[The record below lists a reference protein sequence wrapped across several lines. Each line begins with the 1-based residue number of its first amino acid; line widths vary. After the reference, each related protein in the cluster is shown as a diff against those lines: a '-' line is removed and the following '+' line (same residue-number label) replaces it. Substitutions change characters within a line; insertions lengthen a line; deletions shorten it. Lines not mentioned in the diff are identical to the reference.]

1 MFGNLFGSRKY
12 IADNPMHQGPEPP
25 SQAFTPQNPVV
36 SQPSVN
42 IAPSPMEPNVRQGLS
57 VLSHL
62 DTRATQVLNA
72 SQQETKRIKQAL
84 IEPDQLMT
92 GLLYDGEIFKL
103 SSQFS
108 QDPTKIVREIQGRQ
122 TMGTFVGEP
131 TLSDTTK
138 KIFDEAYAMVKG
150 RGVEFITPEDL
161 LLSLF
166 SQTASANTLE
176 NQGIKKED
184 LEKTLSKSSTYI
196 KGRRSALE
204 SYGVDLTLQAKNKEL
219 DPVAGRDA
227 EIERVIHI
235 LLRRTKNNPIVIGE
249 AGVGKTAVVEGL
261 ALKIIDGTAPK
272 DLLSKKII
280 QLDLSSLV

>member
-1 MFGNLFGSRKY
+1 MFGNLFGSRRY
-12 IADNPMHQGPEPP
+12 ISDNQIQQ
-25 SQAFTPQNPVV
+25 SQPVV
-36 SQPSVN
+36 PS
-42 IAPSPMEPNVRQGLS
+42 PSFTTSGQSAPMEPNFRQGLS

-103 SSQFS
+103 ISQFS

-161 LLSLF
+161 LLALF
-166 SQTASANTLE
+166 S
-176 NQGIKKED
+176 
-184 LEKTLSKSSTYI
+184 
-196 KGRRSALE
+196 
-204 SYGVDLTLQAKNKEL
+204 
-219 DPVAGRDA
+219 P
-227 EIERVIHI
+227 
-235 LLRRTKNNPIVIGE
+235 
-249 AGVGKTAVVEGL
+249 
-261 ALKIIDGTAPK
+261 LKIVLQSS
-272 DLLSKKII
+272 LLSSEN
-280 QLDLSSLV
+280 L